1 MQEKK
6 IFPLL
11 GDVSVVI
18 PAYNAENFIIDALR
32 SIARQTSLPKEVIV
46 INDGSSDRTYQ
57 TVQEWITRKQHN
69 YPIHLYTQDN
79 RGISATRNMGIQRS
93 AGEWVAFLDAD
104 DIWEPSH
111 LEQLITAAELVP
123 SAIAAYG
130 AGRLLVSGTLQDV
143 LYDDFWDNPSR
154 KFGKQIGSSSYFRID
169 STIFP
174 RLIKGNFIKPS
185 SLMISR
191 TLANEIGL
199 FSVELSTAE
208 DREFLV
214 RLIRKGEFIYCS
226 LPITQYRWHEDNASQ
241 TKNSKRNVENGL
253 RALKLIF
260 ENKNLGLTGD
270 EVKACR
276 MEVEGATNEF
286 LYICCQEGLRE
297 YLIGLRMIKR
307 LFGLS
312 SALIAL
318 NLKHV
323 ARSFISGFSLLRSQA
338 VNPH

>member
-32 SIARQTSLPKEVIV
+32 SVARQTSLPKEVIV

-79 RGISATRNMGIQRS
+79 RGISATRNVGIQRS
-93 AGEWVAFLDAD
+93 ASEWVAFLDAD

-111 LEQLITAAELVP
+111 LEELMTATKLVP

-130 AGRLLVSGTLQDV
+130 AGRLLENGVLQGL

-154 KFGKQIGSSSYFRID
+154 KFGKQIDSSPYFRIS

-174 RLIKGNFIKPS
+174 RLIRGNFIKPS
-185 SLMISR
+185 SLMVSR
-191 TLANEIGL
+191 ILANEIGL
-199 FSVELSTAE
+199 FNIDLSTGE

-214 RLIRKGEFIYCS
+214 RLIRRGEFIYCS
-226 LPITQYRWHEDNASQ
+226 LPITQYRWHNNNASQ
-241 TKNSKRNVENGL
+241 NKNLKRNAGNGL
-253 RALKLIF
+253 RALKLII
-260 ENKNLGLTGD
+260 ENKELDLTG
-270 EVKACR
+270 EEAAACR
-276 MEVEGATNEF
+276 KEVNDAIKEF
-286 LYICCQEGLRE
+286 LYICSQEGLKE
-297 YLIGLRMIKR
+297 YLKGLGFVEQM
-307 LFGLS
+307 FGPS
-312 SALIAL
+312 SVLTAL
-318 NLKHV
+318 NLKHM
-323 ARSFISGFSLLRSQA
+323 ARSIVAGYSSLRSQA
-338 VNPH
+338 NPR